1 MTLKECY
8 NAIGGDYESVVA
20 RLMTESLVQKFM
32 LKFLDDASYDTLLSS
47 LESGNYE
54 EAFRAAHTIKGICQN
69 LGFTKLFDAV
79 EPLTEALRG
88 GSAPADKSLVD
99 RFCEDY
105 SQTVSVIRSFQAEL

>member
-8 NAIGGDYESVVA
+8 SAIGGDYESVVA
-20 RLMTESLVQKFM
+20 RLMTEALVQKFM

-47 LESGNYE
+47 LENGNYE

-69 LGFTKLFDAV
+69 LGFTKLFNTVD
-79 EPLTEALRG
+79 PLTEALRG
-88 GSAPADKSLVD
+88 GCALTDKSLVD

-105 SQTVSVIRSFQAEL
+105 SQTVSAIRSFQAEL